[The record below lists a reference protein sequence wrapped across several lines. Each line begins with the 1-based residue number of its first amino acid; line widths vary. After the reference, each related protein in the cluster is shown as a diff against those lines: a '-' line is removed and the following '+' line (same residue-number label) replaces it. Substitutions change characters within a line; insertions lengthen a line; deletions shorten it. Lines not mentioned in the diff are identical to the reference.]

1 MKILAGL
8 FIYFFMMFSLMF
20 AISIGVTVGLKSFF
34 NSLKN
39 NKLSKGGK
47 ERWKCLNLQELFL
60 M

>member
-34 NSLKN
+34 NGLKN

-47 ERWKCLNLQELFL
+47 ER
-60 M
+60 